1 MVETEVKFEREK
13 QDGIVPAG
21 TYLIDAAKRFG
32 IRFESDCDP
41 EHDLHFCSVVI
52 TTGSANLSALTKLET
67 EHFANHGRRDN
78 ERLLCQTR
86 IEKPGEVI
94 IMTEEKKEAP
104 ASGEAQAD
112 NKSEQFKKEFS
123 EMPLEEKIANLVR
136 LEAIA
141 LGETFSFIVN
151 SPFQVFDKV
160 MDVMAEFGFKKEA
173 AEREAK
179 RPTEH
184 RKAAAK
190 AKPRSKT
197 KGKPSGGAQPSAE

>member
-13 QDGIVPAG
+13 QDGIVPVG

-32 IRFESDCDP
+32 IRFEDDCVP
-41 EHDLHFCSVVI
+41 EQDLHFCSAII
-52 TTGSANLSALTKLET
+52 TKGSANLSAPTKMET

-78 ERLLCQTR
+78 ERLTCQAR

-104 ASGEAQAD
+104 AGETPVD
-112 NKSEQFKKEFS
+112 DSSEKFKKEFT
-123 EMPLEEKIANLVR
+123 EMPLEKKIANLVR

-141 LGETFSFIVN
+141 LGETFSFILN

-160 MDVMAEFGFKKEA
+160 VDVMAEFGFKKEE

-179 RPTEH
+179 RPAEH
-184 RKAAAK
+184 KKAERK

-197 KGKPSGGAQPSAE
+197 KRKPSGGATASAE